1 MSLKMYKIIVGRNED
16 DRKKFGDAGTIFLG
30 RHYVKMGQTVSLSA
44 PVYLDVNTSHVVLVS
59 GKRGSGKSFSISSI
73 AEEMVRLPED
83 VADNLSVLMFDTMGI
98 FWTMKYPNL
107 QQEKLL
113 EQWNLKPE
121 GMNVTIYVPE
131 GHFNNYKE
139 KGIPVDK
146 SFSLK
151 VSELAAG
158 DWCSVFNIDVQSD
171 KGILIQ
177 RALSDLQGSYG
188 MSEILDHVKRDA
200 RAERKI
206 KDAVEGL
213 FDAAGQWGLFSR
225 TGVPIESLLARG
237 TVTILDLSPYTET
250 SGNWSIKALVIGIIS
265 RKLLYQRIAS
275 RKEEEVT
282 SIETEGKFFAED
294 VKQEQPLVWL
304 LVDELHEFLPREG
317 STPATDALVQIL
329 REGRQPGI
337 SLIGATQQPGEIH
350 KDVLTQTDI
359 VISHRLTSKLDLA
372 ALNAM
377 MQSYHY
383 SNIQTLMNELPRLRG
398 AALVLDDNS
407 ERIYPVQI
415 KPKRSWHGGSSPNA
429 LKLKKELML

>member
-1 MSLKMYKIIVGRNED
+1 MAYKIIVGRNED
-16 DRKKFGDAGTIFLG
+16 DRKKFGDAGIIFLG
-30 RHYVKMGQTVSLSA
+30 KHYVKMGQTVSLSA
-44 PVYLDVNTSHVVLVS
+44 PVYLDVNTSHVILVS

-83 VADNLSVLMFDTMGI
+83 VANNLSVLMFDTMGI
-98 FWTMKYPNL
+98 FWTMKYPNM

-113 EQWNLKPE
+113 EQWNMKPE
-121 GMNVTIYVPE
+121 GMGITIYVPE
-131 GHFNNYKE
+131 GHFDDYKD

-146 SFSLK
+146 PFSLK
-151 VSELAAG
+151 ISELTAA
-158 DWCSVFNIDVQSD
+158 DWCSVFNLDAQSD

-177 RALSDLQGSYG
+177 RALTDLQGAYG
-188 MSEILDHVKRDA
+188 FSEMLDHVKRDA
-200 RAERKI
+200 KAERNI
-206 KDAVEGL
+206 KDAVESL
-213 FDAAGQWGLFSR
+213 LAAAESWGLFSR
-225 TGVPIESLLARG
+225 VGVPAEHLLSRG
-237 TVTILDLSPYTET
+237 TVTVLDLSPYTET
-250 SGNWSIKALVIGIIS
+250 SGNWSIKALVIGLIS
-265 RKLLYQRIAS
+265 RKLLHQRMAS
-275 RKEEEVT
+275 RKEEEV
-282 SIETEGKFFAED
+282 SAIDTEGKFFSEEN
-294 VKQEQPLVWL
+294 KQEQPLVWL
-304 LVDELHEFLPREG
+304 LIDELHEFLSKEG
-317 STPATDALVQIL
+317 KTPATDALVQIL

-359 VISHRLTSKLDLA
+359 VISHRLTNKIDLA

-383 SNIQTLMNELPRLRG
+383 SNIKTLMQDLPRLRG
-398 AALVLDDNS
+398 AALILDDNS